1 MDKEKKLKAIQAYV
15 DYIQN
20 TEEYQQL
27 VLDLTMD
34 YLDTGIIPSPEVIQK
49 KVTEGLNYIVQK
61 NEPKAVG
68 EGHRGA

>member
-1 MDKEKKLKAIQAYV
+1 MDKEKKLKLIQ
-15 DYIQN
+15 DYIN
-20 TEEYQQL
+20 YIENSEEYKQL

-49 KVTEGLNYIVQK
+49 KAKERLNYIVQK